1 MLLNIILAT
10 VAVGIISFI
19 GILVI
24 YDKQS
29 KKLIKT
35 VIALAA
41 GALLGATFF
50 GIIPELFSSHHNESG
65 FSISTLS
72 LIILGAI
79 IFFFLIEKYF
89 HWHHCQCDDPHH
101 QHKKKP
107 LGYINLV
114 GDGLHNFVDGILI
127 ATSFMINPS
136 LGVVTT
142 VVIALHEI
150 PQEIADFGILIYS
163 GFSRVKALWWNFVSA
178 MTAVIGG
185 VLAYFLGTT
194 IETVIPIFLSVAA
207 GAFLYLSMSDIIP
220 ELHHE
225 TDQKQVALQ
234 AVWLIVGVLLIVGV
248 GILLPDVH

>member
-50 GIIPELFSSHHNESG
+50 GIIPELFSAHHDESG

-72 LIILGAI
+72 LIMLVAI
-79 IFFFLIEKYF
+79 IFFFLVEKYF
-89 HWHHCQCDDPHH
+89 HWHHCHCDDPAHTH
-101 QHKKKP
+101 AKKP

-114 GDGLHNFVDGILI
+114 GDGIHNFVDGILI

-136 LGVVTT
+136 LGIVTT

-150 PQEIADFGILIYS
+150 PQEIADFGVLIYS
-163 GFSRVKALWWNFVSA
+163 GFSKVKALWWNFASA
-178 MTAVIGG
+178 MTAVAGG
-185 VLAYFLGTT
+185 ILAYLLGTT
-194 IETVIPIFLSVAA
+194 IVTIVPIFLSVAA
-207 GAFLYLSMSDIIP
+207 GSFLYLAMADIIP

-225 TDQKQVALQ
+225 TDRKQVALQ
-234 AVWLIVGVLLIVGV
+234 TVWLIAGVILIVGI
-248 GILLPDVH
+248 GMLLPETH